1 MDGFVCGTGFA
12 TGVATRA
19 SHAVNV
25 RPQFAVMGTM
35 GRTTIGPGAVRGPRM
50 QAAVQ
55 VSVPVPRP
63 GNLGISVRSCLPTGC
78 QWAGQL
84 ERPLRALESFLR
96 DNYPGN
102 MAIDRHTRS
111 IVSWA

>member
-25 RPQFAVMGTM
+25 RPQFALMGTM
-35 GRTTIGPGAVRGPRM
+35 GRTTIGPGEVRGPRM

-55 VSVPVPRP
+55 VSIPVPP
-63 GNLGISVRSCLPTGC
+63 GK
-78 QWAGQL
+78 
-84 ERPLRALESFLR
+84 F
-96 DNYPGN
+96 
-102 MAIDRHTRS
+102 RHTCAKLPPHRMSMGRS
-111 IVSWA
+111 TGKTTARA